1 AVCARAPAGNDG
13 HPGSE
18 PAPGDEHAVPADRAI
33 PKPVRPAADHDRGSG
48 PAGHG
53 DTLPGQASRRLHPD
67 RHQRRCDADA
77 AVARVTRG
85 VRGEQ
90 LRGDPTEGPVMKRR
104 GFTVIELLIV
114 LAVIG
119 ILASLAVLRYIDL
132 RNHAI
137 ASGIVSELNAM
148 RLATYNYWADRSS
161 FPPEAATGVTP
172 TGLGHYLRDG
182 FEFSRPLYS
191 YDYENFS

>member
-1 AVCARAPAGNDG
+1 
-13 HPGSE
+13 
-18 PAPGDEHAVPADRAI
+18 
-33 PKPVRPAADHDRGSG
+33 
-48 PAGHG
+48 
-53 DTLPGQASRRLHPD
+53 
-67 RHQRRCDADA
+67 
-77 AVARVTRG
+77 
-85 VRGEQ
+85 
-90 LRGDPTEGPVMKRR
+90 MKRR
-104 GFTVIELLIV
+104 GFTFIELLIV

-191 YDYENFS
+191 YDYENFSGSADGGASAGLRVGIVVTTVDNGLAAILARRAAGGLPYFMVGNTLTYIIVGPDGQM